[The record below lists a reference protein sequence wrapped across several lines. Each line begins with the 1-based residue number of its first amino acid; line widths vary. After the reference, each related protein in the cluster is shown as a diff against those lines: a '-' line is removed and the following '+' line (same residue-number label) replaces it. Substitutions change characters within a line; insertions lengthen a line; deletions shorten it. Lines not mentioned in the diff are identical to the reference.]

1 MSEKKEKLQ
10 KFIAAVNGEVE
21 MRVGEILAEAENEK
35 KRIISAAEEKG
46 RNEAEKY
53 LDEKKRDA
61 GRDFVRE
68 ISRTELETKRN
79 VLLYREELTEKLFS
93 DVKKRLEEYR
103 KTDAYSKKLA
113 DMLASSGISGSVEI
127 RLAPEDMKLAD
138 SLKKGIKAETEFK
151 ADGNIKLGGL
161 AVYFKDK
168 GTVLDKTFD
177 LALEEQREIFT
188 SSNAFV
194 QQ

>member
-1 MSEKKEKLQ
+1 MN
-10 KFIAAVNGEVE
+10 KFLKRAMELNESIQCDRQFIHQN
-21 MRVGEILAEAENEK
+21 AELGNDLP
-35 KRIISAAEEKG
+35 ITSG
-46 RNEAEKY
+46 Y
-53 LDEKKRDA
+53 
-61 GRDFVRE
+61 
-68 ISRTELETKRN
+68 
-79 VLLYREELTEKLFS
+79 
-93 DVKKRLEEYR
+93 VKKRLEEYR